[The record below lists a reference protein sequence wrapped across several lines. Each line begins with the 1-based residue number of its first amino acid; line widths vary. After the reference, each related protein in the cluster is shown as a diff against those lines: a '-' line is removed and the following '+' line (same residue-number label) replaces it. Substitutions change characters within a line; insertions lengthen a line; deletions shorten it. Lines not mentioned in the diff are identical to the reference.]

1 MKRLF
6 LPISLKDKLYPN
18 FVDQGM
24 PSIHYTKE
32 SVLKNSTIWSDEP
45 EPDDLFNT
53 EKGGHYSKRSQI
65 RTFLNILQYAQK
77 ADRQGSLGQQQ
88 FI

>member
-24 PSIHYTKE
+24 PFIHYMKE
-32 SVLKNSTIWSDEP
+32 VFQKSNMIWSDEP
-45 EPDDLFNT
+45 EPYDHFNT
-53 EKGGHYSKRSQI
+53 DKGGPDSKRSQI
-65 RTFLNILQYAQK
+65 WTFLNILQYVEK
-77 ADRQGSLGQQQ
+77 AD
-88 FI
+88 